1 RPGAASL
8 MSRHSLS
15 ACSSSG
21 RTLIRVEIF
30 AEKTRVPP
38 ASCSAASWLASSCRA
53 VEQRAYP
60 TRIGLPAGTSAAPES
75 TAGPGDHDLP
85 GARSGGT
92 ATFSSSRSAGTRMKR
107 AMWYRAA
114 VLPLPV
120 RQGLPAGASHLGQGW
135 RSAAFWW
142 VSHNRAGGGRLR
154 DQPGETGSEVL
165 VGQGEVPL
173 LVMDP
178 LSAVPASGW
187 WPDTGNR
194 HVRPVTFRPGGGA
207 GRRTGSR
214 C

>member
-1 RPGAASL
+1 

-30 AEKTRVPP
+30 SAKTRVHP

-92 ATFSSSRSAGTRMKR
+92 ATFSSSRSAD
-107 AMWYRAA
+107 
-114 VLPLPV
+114 
-120 RQGLPAGASHLGQGW
+120 AGK
-135 RSAAFWW
+135 
-142 VSHNRAGGGRLR
+142 GRLFTTNKSR
-154 DQPGETGSEVL
+154 MSLRSMKMID
-165 VGQGEVPL
+165 
-173 LVMDP
+173 
-178 LSAVPASGW
+178 
-187 WPDTGNR
+187 
-194 HVRPVTFRPGGGA
+194 
-207 GRRTGSR
+207 RR
-214 C
+214 CV